1 VPFTVTLK
9 TRYSL
14 EQFRRVLQPVA
25 HNIALQA
32 VQKLNGL
39 VWIKALDGKI
49 LDIRSEDFAIHF
61 RKRSIAY
68 IDYKRGLMLQIE
80 EHPYT
85 DGNLTKIVVQGQGK
99 KVRKMAE
106 KFIEDLMK
114 GVKPASQFSLK
125 DYVKDKGK
133 S

>member
-1 VPFTVTLK
+1 MLMVTLK

-106 KFIEDLMK
+106 KFIGDLMK